1 MAHAKEHCQRP
12 WWKRPPVWLIG
23 IVAVGL
29 LVVVVA
35 ERTGRQASTQYGAFL
50 DQVEAG
56 NVASV
61 SFEGTDII
69 GRYKRPADATLPTG
83 AAQTDSFR
91 SRVPDFGDPTL
102 IPALRRQHVAI
113 EVAAPSA
120 LSWLLGRVPWPML
133 IFVGAIL
140 VLGLVRL
147 VRGGTAQPG
156 SAAPALPAHGMMGLV
171 SSLFAKQRPAASPP
185 GPDGDRTKNR

>member
-12 WWKRPPVWLIG
+12 WWKRPPFWFIG
-23 IVAVGL
+23 IVAVAL
-29 LVVVVA
+29 LVVAVA
-35 ERTGRQASTQYGAFL
+35 ERTGTQAETQYGTFL

-61 SFEGTDII
+61 SFEGMAIV
-69 GRYKRPADATLPTG
+69 GRYKHPSDGTLPAG

-91 SRVPDFGDPTL
+91 SRVPDFGDSTL
-102 IPALRRQHVAI
+102 IPALRKQHVAI
-113 EVAAPSA
+113 EITAPSA
-120 LSWLLGRVPWPML
+120 WSWLLGHVPWPML

-147 VRGGTAQPG
+147 VRGGAAQPG
-156 SAAPALPAHGMMGLV
+156 TAAPALPAHGMMGLV
-171 SSLFAKQRPAASPP
+171 SGLFAKQRPADSPS
-185 GPDGDRTKNR
+185 GPDGDRTKNP